1 MRLDYETV
9 RDGRVLSEWDF
20 WFDAMKSRAVAPA
33 STLRFPQFDQWIPA
47 AIEGA
52 GVAIGVLPHLTQQLR
67 DGVLCAP
74 FGRDAIAN
82 RGTFFIVLR
91 RDVAERDFVKEFVAW
106 LRSEVRG
113 DSDLRL
119 AAPSEAK
126 RSPGRRTRASG
137 ARSRARRP

>member
-1 MRLDYETV
+1 VRLDYETV
-9 RDGRVLSEWDF
+9 RDGRRLSEWDF
-20 WFDAMKSRAVAPA
+20 WFNAMKIRAVEPA

-82 RGTFFIVLR
+82 RGTFFVVLR
-91 RDVAERDFVKEFVAW
+91 SDVVGHDAVKEFVAW
-106 LRSEVRG
+106 LRSEVRRDG
-113 DSDLRL
+113 ELTL
-119 AAPSEAK
+119 APPRAVNQ
-126 RSPGRRTRASG
+126 SPAQGAQMSGARTRA
-137 ARSRARRP
+137 RRT